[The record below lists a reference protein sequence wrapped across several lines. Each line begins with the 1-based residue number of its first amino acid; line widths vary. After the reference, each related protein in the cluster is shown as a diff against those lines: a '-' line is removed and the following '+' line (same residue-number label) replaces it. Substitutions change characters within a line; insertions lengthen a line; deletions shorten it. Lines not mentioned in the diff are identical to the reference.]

1 MDSPPA
7 RSSCATSPA
16 PPRGERAAIRD
27 ELEAELER
35 RLLIPRTELLD
46 LERGDS
52 VKGAVAALEQQPDV
66 AFAEPDFIYRL
77 ATLPDD
83 PDLPSQWPLDNQG
96 ILGIEDADIDAPEAW
111 STVTGDPSVV
121 VAVVDGGVAMEHD
134 DLDDNIWANP
144 GESGGL
150 EANASDDDGNTKV
163 DDHRGWDFV
172 QNDNDPTDG
181 ENHGTHVAGT
191 IGAEGN
197 NGFGITGVAW
207 DVSLMPLRACDMV
220 GLCVSSHVADAFAY
234 AGQMGADIV
243 NASLSGSGFSQAQ
256 EAAIAIHSD
265 TLFVAAAGNDGTDN
279 DAVPRY
285 PCNYAGANLI
295 CVGASTSHDTFA
307 SFSNRGANS
316 VDLAAPGGGA
326 PGTAVNS
333 TSLVERMNQ
342 TFGEPL
348 GPGWETGGTPDT
360 WAQTDE
366 PSELPGGTL
375 TDSPG
380 AGHGDN
386 TNNFAR
392 YGPVDLSGETGCHLR
407 YDLGLDLP
415 DLDDQFIVEVST
427 DDLAY
432 TTVQELTG
440 VGEATMTPF
449 IPTVSGSA
457 TAYVRFRL
465 VTDGGGP
472 GGNGA
477 HVDNVRI
484 RCPSSTGFRPMQ
496 GTSMAAPHVSGAARA
511 AARSGPD
518 GHRRRAPGMA
528 AGRRRPQARARGQGR
543 HERPPQPGPLAV
555 GRPRR
560 RHPAPPN
567 HDRQHPA
574 DEPRS
579 RLRRRSPSR
588 RMSHPPSAAASTARP
603 SAACPNAQL
612 AANLAIGQHSFR
624 VRAIDTAGNEDATP
638 ASYSFVVEQSTPP
651 VDCAKLRKKLKK
663 AKSKKQ
669 KRKLR
674 KKIKKNCSKVGLS
687 GRGRRAR
694 RPEGRRA
701 LARFAL
707 PARWRQRLGACLA
720 GASA

>member
-1 MDSPPA
+1 MIRAVGTTTLRVVLAAVPA
-7 RSSCATSPA
+7 ALLASPA
-16 PPRGERAAIRD
+16 AAAPTDIGAAGSDGFAPGQVVVRYEPGTSRSERAAVRS
-27 ELEAELER
+27 ELDAELER

-46 LERGDS
+46 LEPGDS
-52 VKGAVAALEQQPDV
+52 VKGAVAALERQPDV

-77 ATLPDD
+77 AALPDD

-121 VAVVDGGVAMEHD
+121 VAVVDSGVAMEHD

-150 EANASDDDGNTKV
+150 EANAADDDGNTKV

-172 QNDNDPTDG
+172 ENDNDPTDG

-220 GLCVSSHVADAFAY
+220 GLCVSSRVADAFAY
-234 AGQMGADIV
+234 AGEMEADIV
-243 NASLSGSGFSQAQ
+243 NASLSGPGFSLAQ
-256 EAAIAIHSD
+256 QAAIAIHSD

-279 DAVPRY
+279 DAEPRY
-285 PCNYAGANLI
+285 PCNYAGDNLI

-307 SFSNRGANS
+307 SFSNRGASS

-348 GPGWETGGTPDT
+348 GPDWETGGTPDT

-366 PSELPGGTL
+366 ASELPGGTL

-380 AGHGDN
+380 TGHGDN
-386 TNNFAR
+386 AANFAR

-407 YDLGLDLP
+407 FELGLDLP
-415 DLDDQFIVEVST
+415 DLNDQLVVEVST
-427 DDLAY
+427 DDVAY
-432 TTVQELTG
+432 TPVQALTG
-440 VGEATMTPF
+440 VGEATLTPF

-465 VTDGGGP
+465 ITDGGGP

-496 GTSMAAPHVSGAARA
+496 GTSMAAPHVSGAAALLLDQDPTATVAELREWLLDGVDLKPA
-511 AARSGPD
+511 LEGRVAMNGRLNLARSLSGALGAD
-518 GHRRRAPGMA
+518 I
-528 AGRRRPQARARGQGR
+528 RRPQTTIVST
-543 HERPPQPGPLAV
+543 PPMTSKSNTATFSFT
-555 GRPRR
+555 
-560 RHPAPPN
+560 
-567 HDRQHPA
+567 A
-574 DEPRS
+574 DEPS
-579 RLRRRSPSR
+579 TFSCSLNG
-588 RMSHPPSAAASTARP
+588 AAFT
-603 SAACPNAQL
+603 ACPTPNSL
-612 AANLAIGQHSFR
+612 PNLAIGQHSFR
-624 VRAIDTAGNEDATP
+624 VRATDTAGNEDATP

-651 VDCAKLRKKLKK
+651 VDCAKLRKKLKR

-669 KRKLR
+669 KRKLK
-674 KKIKKNCSKVGLS
+674 KKIKKNCTKS
-687 GRGRRAR
+687 GG
-694 RPEGRRA
+694 
-701 LARFAL
+701 
-707 PARWRQRLGACLA
+707 
-720 GASA
+720 